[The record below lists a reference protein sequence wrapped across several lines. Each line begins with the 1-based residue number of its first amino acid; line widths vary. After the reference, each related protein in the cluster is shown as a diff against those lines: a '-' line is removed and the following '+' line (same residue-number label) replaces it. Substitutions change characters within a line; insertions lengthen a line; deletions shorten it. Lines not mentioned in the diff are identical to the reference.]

1 MLITRLYLWIRGAC
15 HGQQIGAGNGKYQEQ
30 MNNHRGYVAGALT
43 LYSQIREHRAE
54 GIDNLH

>member
-1 MLITRLYLWIRGAC
+1 MLITRLYLWIRRGC
-15 HGQQIGAGNGKYQEQ
+15 PGQQIEAGNGKFQEQ
-30 MNNHRGYVAGALT
+30 MNNPTGYFAGALT